1 MPNAIER
8 DVYVLRNTLKNPI
21 AYVRGTDLLP
31 IIFHFRDFT
40 IPSGA
45 TATAFTAK
53 PDGNAVYGSAV
64 ISGNDVTIDVTQQM
78 FIVLGMSMLQVEIKE
93 GEETLTTFIQP
104 VMVEPNLKAGDLPES
119 TTDIEFLDE
128 AIEQAQEAV
137 KDAQQAI
144 ADANTAISG
153 ANTAAESANSA
164 AQNANNAAEELQDK
178 VDAGDFTA
186 SVQVGTTTTLPP
198 GQDATVSNSGTNKD
212 AVFNF
217 GIPKGD
223 PGTAASIQVGTTQTV
238 QPEENA
244 EVTNTGTTSAAVLNF
259 KIPRGEDGMTDLTAE
274 YTDDSSYTCQPT
286 VNAPVV
292 VKGVDGKTEQVE
304 TTGAQLIPF
313 PYDSESGVVSGV
325 DVNIND
331 DGSIDVNGTTT
342 GGFNFNLIN
351 NLTLYPGT
359 YTINMHKE
367 GTGEIRLL
375 LYDGENILNNTSD
388 TFTVDKA
395 KNVTV
400 YFNTGIIG
408 VTANFKCYPM
418 LNAGSAALPY
428 EPYTGGSP
436 APSPDYP
443 QVIKGVGGMGCFD
456 GEWVQGNISSTGSIG
471 TEATGITSANVI
483 PCKQNDNIAVTYED
497 SIDVIA
503 VAFYNA
509 SGAYIST
516 STSGNSV
523 DTFTATAPANA
534 ASFKVNLRVVS
545 GSTITPN
552 GAKYCTVTINGEY
565 QTGVEVMGRN
575 LFDASKLSTK
585 TQGGATVTN
594 NGDGSF
600 TISGSGNLTG
610 TFSASFYY
618 SSDDAL
624 RLLKPGELYAN
635 EYASCIPQFMFGI
648 REKNSFVQGKF
659 IDNANKE
666 AEITEDDLSKIKSGK
681 YSLSVA
687 FFSEQGVAITPC
699 TIKPI
704 IYQDGDGTWQPYH
717 HTALSIPLTSP
728 LYEGDKIC
736 YVKPGESYVDSD
748 GDTVVADRML
758 YGCYR
763 ENGRVV
769 FDGSE
774 DEAWAFENIN
784 NNRTNITLENCYN
797 LYTVQSAKCN
807 LFKYNVNVY
816 TDAGNEIGFIVYL
829 NLLYIRFGSDSEV
842 NSLEALKTW
851 LQSNNLEVVYKL
863 ATPYF
868 EPFVDQSIFYA
879 LRTDDTLS
887 YVYSSDP
894 IEPNVTVEVAKNG
907 TGGYLLES
915 YAQAQKNAISE
926 ANSQSRLSAIERQL
940 VNQATTPTE

>member
-21 AYVRGTDLLP
+21 SYVRGTDLLP

-186 SVQVGTTTTLPP
+186 SVQVGTTTTLEPN
-198 GQDATVSNSGTNKD
+198 QDATVSNSGTNKD
-212 AVFNF
+212 AVLNF

-223 PGTAASIQVGTTQTV
+223 PGTAASIQIGTTQTV

-244 EVTNTGTTSAAVLNF
+244 EVINTGTASAAVLDF
-259 KIPRGEDGMTDLTAE
+259 KIPRGADGMTDLTAE
-274 YTDDSSYTCQPT
+274 YTDASEYTCQPT
-286 VNAPVV
+286 ANAPVV
-292 VKGVDGKTEQVE
+292 VKELDGKTEQVE
-304 TTGAQLIPF
+304 TTGAQLLNAKYEISF
-313 PYDSESGVVSGV
+313 TLSKYFGSATFSE
-325 DVNIND
+325 
-331 DGSIDVNGTTT
+331 T
-342 GGFNFNLIN
+342 L
-351 NLTLYPGT
+351 LYPGT
-359 YTINMHKE
+359 YTISVDKIESNDTDSNYSSVYMYGDNTKDIILIWNNIQR
-367 GTGEIRLL
+367 GTKQ
-375 LYDGENILNNTSD
+375 SKQ
-388 TFTVDKA
+388 FTVPSGKA
-395 KNVTV
+395 VKMIYLYSGDN
-400 YFNTGIIG
+400 YDNSQGD
-408 VTANFKCYPM
+408 TATYYGLM
-418 LNAGSAALPY
+418 LNAGSEPLPY
-428 EPYTGGSP
+428 EPYTGGQP

-443 QVIKGVGGMGCFD
+443 QAIKGVGGMGYFD
-456 GEWVQGNISSTGSIG
+456 GEWVQGNISSTGTIG
-471 TEATGITSANVI
+471 TETTGITSANAI
-483 PCKQNDNIAVTYED
+483 PCKQNNNIAVTYED

-534 ASFKVNLRVVS
+534 AIFKVNLRVVS

-565 QTGVEVMGRN
+565 QTGVEVHGAQ
-575 LFDASKLSTK
+575 LFDASKLPSK

-600 TISGSGNLTG
+600 TISGSGTMNDVLNIKYQYTHEETVKILKSG
-610 TFSASFYY
+610 NIFLK
-618 SSDDAL
+618 DDIVATYP
-624 RLLKPGELYAN
+624 LLQIYLQTDSGAKNEL
-635 EYASCIPQFMFGI
+635 
-648 REKNSFVQGKF
+648 KNSTGGSKTSNVLQETLNDESCVLVLQFYG
-659 IDNANKE
+659 
-666 AEITEDDLSKIKSGK
+666 LSGQTIVPG
-681 YSLSVA
+681 
-687 FFSEQGVAITPC
+687 
-699 TIKPI
+699 TIKPML
-704 IYQDGDGTWQPYH
+704 YQGGDGTYQPYH
-717 HTALSIPLTSP
+717 HTAISIPLTSP

-736 YVKPGESYVDSD
+736 YVKPGERYIDEN

-758 YGCYR
+758 YGVYR
-763 ENGRVV
+763 ENAVIKSYN
-769 FDGSE
+769 SE
-774 DEAWAFENIN
+774 EIPGE
-784 NNRTNITLENCYN
+784 YKS
-797 LYTVQSAKCN
+797 SAGE
-807 LFKYNVNVY
+807 L
-816 TDAGNEIGFIVYL
+816 TTGA
-829 NLLYIRFGSDSEV
+829 
-842 NSLEALKTW
+842 
-851 LQSNNLEVVYKL
+851 EVVYKL
-863 ATPYF
+863 AQPWL
-868 EPFVDQSIFYA
+868 EPFEDQSIFYT
-879 LRTDDTLS
+879 LRTADTLS

-894 IEPNVTVEVAKNG
+894 IKPNVTVEVAKNS

-926 ANSQSRLSAIERQL
+926 ANSQSRISAIEQQL